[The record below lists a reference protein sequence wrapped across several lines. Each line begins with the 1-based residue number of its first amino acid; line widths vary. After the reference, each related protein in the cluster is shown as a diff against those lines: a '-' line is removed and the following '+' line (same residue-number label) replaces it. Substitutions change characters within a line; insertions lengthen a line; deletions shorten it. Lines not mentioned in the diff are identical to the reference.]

1 MIKEKLNILGV
12 RNRHYSPECWVHALS
27 EIVFMSNS
35 RKYGRKM
42 ESFKQIYDNII
53 TDYSK
58 EGKTNEEIER
68 IMTVEFGKN
77 K

>member
-1 MIKEKLNILGV
+1 
-12 RNRHYSPECWVHALS
+12 
-27 EIVFMSNS
+27 
-35 RKYGRKM
+35 M

-77 K
+77 KYDLIYEKAEDQN